1 MNRLVGMAALLAV
14 VVGLSARAQDTDKP
28 PSIKAIMTKAH
39 KGGDSIL
46 AKLRGELEADDTDWA
61 QVQKMSQELVDVGTA
76 LGKNTPPRGEKKSWQ
91 EKTSLYKAN
100 ATALN
105 KAAGRKDKEQAQG
118 AFKRLQSSCL
128 ACHKAHKRK

>member
-1 MNRLVGMAALLAV
+1 MNRLVGMAALLVV
-14 VVGLSARAQDTDKP
+14 VVGLSARAQDRDKP

-46 AKLRGELEADDTDWA
+46 AKLREELKADDTDWA
-61 QVQKMSQELVDVGTA
+61 QVQKMSKELVDLGTA
-76 LGKNTPPRGEKKSWQ
+76 LGKNTPPKGEKRSWQ

-105 KAAGRKDKEQAQG
+105 KAAGRKDKKQAQG

-128 ACHKAHKRK
+128 ACHKAHRVK